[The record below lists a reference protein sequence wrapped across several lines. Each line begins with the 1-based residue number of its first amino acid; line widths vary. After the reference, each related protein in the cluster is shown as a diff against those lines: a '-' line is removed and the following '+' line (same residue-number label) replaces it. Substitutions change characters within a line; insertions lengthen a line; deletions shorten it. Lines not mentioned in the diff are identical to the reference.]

1 MRLRALVDNT
11 PNVAIQGYD
20 IDGRVTFWNNTSE
33 HLYGWSEEETIGR
46 TMDGFIFTKEE
57 ADAYRQMLVNV
68 YKTGTPVPPTEF
80 IVHCRDGTDC
90 VVLCTVFQI
99 SAEGKQPEF
108 ACMDIDIT
116 DKKRLEEQLAQGQR
130 VESLGRLAGG
140 IAHDFNNLLTTII
153 GNAELADR
161 VTADPKIRNYLR
173 RIVEASN
180 RGAVLTQQILT
191 YARKQVINPERV
203 NINELLLKLSALLSR
218 LIRENI
224 EFQMVLAP
232 DLAPIMLDPLQ
243 FDQVLINLMVNA
255 RDAMPN
261 GGQLTVSTA
270 NAHVMPEEH
279 GDGLEAGSYVTLT
292 VTDTGCGI
300 APEYVQKIFEPFFT
314 TKPVGSGTGL
324 GLSTCLG
331 IVKQN
336 GGYIECRSEVGKGTS
351 FYIHFPVCNG
361 SEVSKSGLHT
371 QPAITK
377 HTVVL
382 VEDED
387 LIRELSG
394 EVLEEEGYNVV
405 LARNSDEAIKYAE
418 NASAAIDILV
428 TDVVMPKTS
437 GTELAQVLRKRRP
450 DLPVLLMSGYSEAS
464 VGTLDR
470 GDPRT
475 DFIPKPFTPSGLAA
489 KVRSMLER
497 FAQPR

>member
-1 MRLRALVDNT
+1 MRLRTLIENT

-20 IDGRVTFWNNTSE
+20 LDGRITFWNNTSE

-57 ADAYRQMLVNV
+57 ADAYRQMLANV

-80 IVHCRDGTDC
+80 TLHCRDGTEC

-108 ACMDIDIT
+108 CCMDIDIT
-116 DKKRLEEQLAQGQR
+116 EKKRLEEQLAQGQR

-191 YARKQVINPERV
+191 YARKQVINPRRV

-232 DLAPIMLDPLQ
+232 DLAPTMLDPLQ
-243 FDQVLINLMVNA
+243 LDQVLMNLVVNA

-279 GDGLEAGSYVTLT
+279 GDGLEAGSYVELT

-300 APEYVQKIFEPFFT
+300 APEHVQKIFEPFFT

-336 GGYIECRSEVGKGTS
+336 GGYIECRSEIGKGTS
-351 FYIHFPVCNG
+351 FYIYFPVCNS
-361 SEVSKSGLHT
+361 SEFSKSGMPT
-371 QPAITK
+371 KPSITK
-377 HTVVL
+377 HTVLL

-450 DLPVLLMSGYSEAS
+450 DLPVLLMSGYSEVS
-464 VGTLDR
+464 VGALEQ

-497 FAQPR
+497 WAQPK